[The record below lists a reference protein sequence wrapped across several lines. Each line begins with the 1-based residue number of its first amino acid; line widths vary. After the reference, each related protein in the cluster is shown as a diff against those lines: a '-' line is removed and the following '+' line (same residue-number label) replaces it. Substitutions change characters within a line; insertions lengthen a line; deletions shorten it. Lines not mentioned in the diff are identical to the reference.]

1 VKNIYR
7 KGIYFGVLFLVF
19 AGIISC
25 EEDFTDIRSGVVSN
39 TKFSTND
46 TILEV
51 LVSNAGIENIR
62 GDGLELGGAPFF
74 GLQGQ
79 YLLGTYINGEYENIE
94 ASIVSQINI
103 NSALKL
109 ASYDNPDGLLYE
121 TIIDTAFL
129 RLPYHATLISNDS
142 RPIYELDSLTG
153 NSDLPF
159 TLNIYELE
167 TYLNTLNPADPTKIN
182 EFLSDREYEINSN
195 PLTAVE
201 NMDFAPTENDTLVII
216 KRRNSLGD
224 LYKTDT
230 IRYSANAGGGAP
242 LPMAIIPLK
251 KSFVKEVFLDNY
263 ETPNFESQSN
273 FNNYFRGIVIDAKEK
288 THASGERGGALI
300 SFSLNSTG
308 VATTSSLIEVYYTN
322 TFFKSNSTEID
333 TVITNTHTFQLGGII
348 NGKYK
353 SNNKMYPVNNE
364 VKLQGAAGSE
374 AKIEIL
380 KGTQLTDLRD
390 KNWLINDAALTFY
403 INQDSDTTNTANQLY
418 LYKRGEDLNSNPI
431 SSHIKDIFTEGLA
444 SFGGFLEKE
453 EDKKDHYTFRI
464 TDYLSD
470 ILSGETDYNPPLRL
484 KVYNTSDTQITDT
497 IFKNYNWNPKS
508 ISILNGDENLNGV
521 RRAQLKISYT
531 EKNN

>member
-1 VKNIYR
+1 MKNIYR
-7 KGIYFGVLFLVF
+7 KGIYLGVLFLVF
-19 AGIISC
+19 AGVISC

-62 GDGLELGGAPFF
+62 GDGLELGGTPFF

-79 YLLGTYINGEYENIE
+79 YLLGAYINDEYENIE

-121 TIIDTAFL
+121 TTIDTAFL

-142 RPIYELDSLTG
+142 RPIYELDSVTG

-167 TYLNTLNPADPTKIN
+167 TYLNTLNPADPTKTN
-182 EFLSDREYEINSN
+182 EFLSDREYETNTNS
-195 PLTAVE
+195 LTAVE
-201 NMDFAPTENDTLVII
+201 NMDFSPTGNDTLVII

-230 IRYSANAGGGAP
+230 IRYTANANTTVP

-300 SFSLNSTG
+300 SFNLSSTG
-308 VATTSSLIEVYYTN
+308 VGATSSLIEVYYTN

-333 TVITNTHTFQLGGII
+333 TVITNTHTFQLGGIV

-353 SNNKMYPVNNE
+353 SNNKVYPVNNE

-390 KNWLINDAALTFY
+390 KDWLINDAALTFY

-444 SFGGFLEKE
+444 TFGGFLEKE
-453 EDKKDHYTFRI
+453 KNKKDHYTFRI

-508 ISILNGDENLNGV
+508 ISILNGDNNLNGV

>member
-1 VKNIYR
+1 
-7 KGIYFGVLFLVF
+7 
-19 AGIISC
+19 
-25 EEDFTDIRSGVVSN
+25 
-39 TKFSTND
+39 
-46 TILEV
+46 
-51 LVSNAGIENIR
+51 
-62 GDGLELGGAPFF
+62 
-74 GLQGQ
+74 
-79 YLLGTYINGEYENIE
+79 
-94 ASIVSQINI
+94 
-103 NSALKL
+103 
-109 ASYDNPDGLLYE
+109 
-121 TIIDTAFL
+121 
-129 RLPYHATLISNDS
+129 
-142 RPIYELDSLTG
+142 
-153 NSDLPF
+153 
-159 TLNIYELE
+159 LNIYELE
-167 TYLNTLNPADPTKIN
+167 TYLSTLSLADPTKTN
-182 EFLSDREYEINSN
+182 EFLSDREYDINSN
-195 PLTAVE
+195 SLTAVG

-216 KRRNSLGD
+216 KRRNSLGN
-224 LYKTDT
+224 LYTTDT
-230 IRYSANAGGGAP
+230 IRYTASASSTVP

-300 SFSLNSTG
+300 SFNLSSTG
-308 VATTSSLIEVYYTN
+308 AGATSSLIEVYYTN

-333 TVITNTHTFQLGGII
+333 TVITNTHTFQLGGIV
-348 NGKYK
+348 NGKYT
-353 SNNKMYPVNNE
+353 SNNKVYPVNKE

-380 KGTQLTDLRD
+380 GGTQLTDLRD

-403 INQDSDTTNTANQLY
+403 INQDADTTNTANQLY

-431 SSHIKDIFTEGLA
+431 TSHIKDIFTEGLA
-444 SFGGFLEKE
+444 TFGGFLEKE
-453 EDKKDHYTFRI
+453 EDKKDRYTFKI

-484 KVYNTSDTQITDT
+484 KVYNTSDTQTTDT

-531 EKNN
+531 KKNN